1 MKHIK
6 RRTLPLLLALTLLLG
21 TGAAL
26 ASGGGKS
33 DPLVT
38 LSYLTDIALPDLL
51 DDLSD
56 LTELIG
62 DKLRD
67 DLADQID
74 EYEEEMQALVSAAD
88 TAGTSGS
95 ETYTLVTLT
104 DGQTL
109 APEVGCELM
118 LRVGSIS
125 VTAATS
131 PALIDMTTGDTINSG
146 TSLTKNHLYMATI
159 PDRVLGPVSGTVKL
173 LARGSFTVAGPV
185 G

>member
-6 RRTLPLLLALTLLLG
+6 RRILPLLLALIFALS

-38 LSYLTDIALPDLL
+38 LSYLSEVALPKLLNDLF
-51 DDLSD
+51 DI
-56 LTELIG
+56 TEEVG
-62 DKLRD
+62 DELRV

-74 EYEEEMQALVSAAD
+74 DYEAEMEALIASSSTEVS
-88 TAGTSGS
+88 GN
-95 ETYTLVTLT
+95 ETYVLVTLT

-118 LRVGSIS
+118 LRVGSVT

-131 PALIDMTTGDTINSG
+131 PALIDVTTGGTINSG
-146 TSLTKNHLYMATI
+146 ASLEKNHLYMATI
-159 PDRVLGPVSGTVKL
+159 PDRVLGPVSGTVKV
-173 LARGSFTVAGPV
+173 LARGSFTVLGPI